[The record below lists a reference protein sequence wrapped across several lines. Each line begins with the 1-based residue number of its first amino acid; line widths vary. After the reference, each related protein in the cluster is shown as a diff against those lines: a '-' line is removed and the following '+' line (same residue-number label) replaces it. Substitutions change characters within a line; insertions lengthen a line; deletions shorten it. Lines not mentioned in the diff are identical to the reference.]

1 MKIFGKICTFLLF
14 FSSVAL
20 IGGCG
25 EKRYRTD
32 SGMIWN
38 TTYNITYESGRDL
51 GDSILAELGKVGK
64 SLNVFDPQS
73 LTSRVNAAPETD
85 VDSAFIQV
93 YAMSRRI
100 WEMSGGVFDP
110 TLGPLIKAWGFGPG
124 HEATS
129 DTLRI
134 DSLLRFA
141 GIGKTRLEKG
151 RLVKDDVRINFNFS
165 AIAKGYGCD
174 RVAEMLRR
182 NGVKNYLVEIGG
194 EIAAGGTSPR
204 GGEWNVA
211 IDRPLHGATA
221 DNRKAQGVIGV
232 SGKGVATS
240 GNYRNFHQ
248 EKGKFYGHTISAATG
263 RPVETDVIS
272 ATVVAPSCM
281 EADGLAT
288 ALMAMESEKGR
299 QLADSLGLPVMLIL
313 RDSTEWM
320 SAPFR
325 RMLR

>member
-1 MKIFGKICTFLLF
+1 MKLFGKFCTFLLF
-14 FSSVAL
+14 FSSAAL

-25 EKRYRTD
+25 EKSYRTD

-38 TTYNITYESGRDL
+38 TTYNITYESDRDL
-51 GDSILAELGKVGK
+51 GDSIMAELRRVGA
-64 SLNVFDPQS
+64 SLNVFDSNS
-73 LTSRVNAAPETD
+73 LTGRVNAAMETE
-85 VDSAFIQV
+85 VDSAFMQV

-100 WEMSGGVFDP
+100 WKMSGGMFDP

-124 HEATS
+124 HQATS

-134 DSLLRFA
+134 DSLLRFT
-141 GIGKTRLEKG
+141 GIGKTRLENGK
-151 RLVKDDVRINFNFS
+151 LIKDDVRTNFNFS

-174 RVAEMLRR
+174 RVAETLRR
-182 NGVKNYLVEIGG
+182 NGVENYLVEIGG
-194 EIAAGGTSPR
+194 EIAAGGKSPR

-211 IDRPLHGATA
+211 IDRPVHGATA
-221 DNRKAQGVIGV
+221 DNRQAQGVIGIT
-232 SGKGVATS
+232 GKGVATS

-248 EKGKFYGHTISAATG
+248 QKGRYYGHTISAATG

-288 ALMAMESEKGR
+288 AMMAMGSAKGR
-299 QLADSLGLPVMLIL
+299 HLADSLGLPVMLIL

-325 RMLR
+325 KLLR